1 MLLNRRPKFFRMGVG
16 VPMNHTLGTGCR
28 EGCVGRGVVWEAKV
42 VNSDVLVLRFLDIL
56 EAKDSCGAPE

>member
-1 MLLNRRPKFFRMGVG
+1 M
-16 VPMNHTLGTGCR
+16 PMNHTLGTGCR

-42 VNSDVLVLRFLDIL
+42 VNSSVLVLRFLDIL